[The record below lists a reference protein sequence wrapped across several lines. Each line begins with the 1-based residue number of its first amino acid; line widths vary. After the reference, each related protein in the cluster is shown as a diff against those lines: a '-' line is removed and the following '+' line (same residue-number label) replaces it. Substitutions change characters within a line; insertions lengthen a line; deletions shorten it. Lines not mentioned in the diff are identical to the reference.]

1 MLMTS
6 MMAMTMSSVVPVC
19 LWLIRT
25 LSLLLLPLGLLRPLF
40 VRQIGFLSVETA
52 RRSKI
57 NAIISIFVLFSR
69 NLVSDIQGKAG
80 QLLTRG
86 TGTAQQVGGGG
97 GGGVFENEK
106 MMREMRDGLNGLKR
120 DFSQTAQQIASSPCP
135 QSGNCVSTTVLVS
148 LLLVQLIILVS
159 FMVYRDGKEKAAKKY
174 Y

>member
-1 MLMTS
+1 MTS

-40 VRQIGFLSVETA
+40 VRQMGFLSVETA
-52 RRSKI
+52 RRKI

-97 GGGVFENEK
+97 GGAFENEK
-106 MMREMRDGLNGLKR
+106 MLREMREGLNGLKR

-148 LLLVQLIILVS
+148 LLLVQLIILIS

>member
-1 MLMTS
+1 MIDKNS
-6 MMAMTMSSVVPVC
+6 PASFRSA
-19 LWLIRT
+19 
-25 LSLLLLPLGLLRPLF
+25 RPLF
-40 VRQIGFLSVETA
+40 VRQMGFLSVETA

-97 GGGVFENEK
+97 GGAFENEK
-106 MMREMRDGLNGLKR
+106 MLREMREGLNGLKR

-148 LLLVQLIILVS
+148 LLLVQLIILIS

>member
-1 MLMTS
+1 M
-6 MMAMTMSSVVPVC
+6 
-19 LWLIRT
+19 
-25 LSLLLLPLGLLRPLF
+25 
-40 VRQIGFLSVETA
+40 
-52 RRSKI
+52 
-57 NAIISIFVLFSR
+57 
-69 NLVSDIQGKAG
+69 VSDIQGKAG

-97 GGGVFENEK
+97 GGAFENEK
-106 MMREMRDGLNGLKR
+106 MLREMREGLNGLKR

-148 LLLVQLIILVS
+148 LLLVQLIILIS